1 MNKINIS
8 LVLAG
13 AVVLPLISGCNGSSM
28 PYSTVSPMVVPAS
41 GAGASRN
48 VTLTPQA
55 IPGIPRA
62 NNHNTTGGY
71 APSNVQTQF
80 KIDVA
85 EGTKE
90 INVIRDSADPFVITK
105 PYMLKNADP
114 YAVRNYLEAAVGAKS
129 INASP
134 AQVTAVK
141 FSDGAGAVLVSA
153 EEYRFK
159 DSEHGKGI
167 DGIVASLDRP
177 GLNYMPEANA
187 YLYFPRISRASNLKD
202 MLLKVGSS
210 SLDPQFEIAPGTIT
224 VDAELNALVIKAPKW
239 NWEDMRAMLQ
249 KYDRAIPEFKVT
261 YRVLEIFAE
270 NDDRIGVD
278 FQSWKN
284 NEGVDLFSTGVVARR
299 NWGTFFSSAIEG
311 NGSSRTS
318 YWNFNPKWNTR
329 YLDFMTSIGK
339 AKCLAQGELVVQ
351 NRKSSAIQVASGFFY
366 DRTYYIAGA
375 TSIAE
380 GTTEF
385 AYTMPNPDTI
395 LRESTSKI
403 VPIDKLNQAFAAAG
417 VDSYLTKA
425 GYTMRVMGT
434 QVGTATY
441 YDAIARKNYQTL
453 LAAGNPVGSNGVPV
467 STLLA
472 QIDEKKAAALAA
484 KTAAETAGKKA
495 AEAAAAGDKESY
507 EAYLAQSDKYAAD
520 AADLVA
526 EATAIG
532 EIASAYSMKA
542 VNADQAAILANT
554 TTSALSKYLTGYVD
568 ATGNRYSGNYYRDNY
583 AYVDAAPGIIHGWLQ
598 YPMVTDGF
606 QFNLKVSPVITGK
619 AASMT
624 FEMQGNSLMGWNS
637 DGSARRSNSNISTTV
652 QLPYSGQEFV
662 LGGVRKSESVRSN
675 SGLPFFKDLPVIG
688 RAFSTESESIKQ
700 SQLVVIAKVEYSN
713 PDSFAGA
720 EIREN
725 LGKIVKGVN
734 KGMNSRV
741 GNMFFGQYGIDSDR
755 PAREERLNDVGNKIN
770 DEFKTVK

>member
-1 MNKINIS
+1 MNKINFS
-8 LVLAG
+8 LILAG
-13 AVVLPLISGCNGSSM
+13 AVALPLISGCNGSSM
-28 PYSTVSPMVVPAS
+28 PYSTVSPMVVPSA
-41 GAGASRN
+41 GAGSSRN

-62 NNHNTTGGY
+62 NNHSTTGGY
-71 APSNVQTQF
+71 APTNVQTQF

-177 GLNYMPEANA
+177 GLNYMPEADA
-187 YLYFPRISRASNLKD
+187 YLYFPRISRASNLKE

-239 NWEDMRAMLQ
+239 NWEDMRAMLK

-261 YRVLEIFAE
+261 YRVLELFAE

-385 AYTMPNPDTI
+385 AYTLPNPDTI

-441 YDAIARKNYQTL
+441 YDAIARKNYQTM
-453 LAAGNPVGSNGVPV
+453 LAAGLPVSAETGFVGVPI
-467 STLLA
+467 STLEPKLAELQSQLA
-472 QIDEKKAAALAA
+472 QVNAGLTQLEPYKNLPGYDKK
-484 KTAAETAGKKA
+484 
-495 AEAAAAGDKESY
+495 Y
-507 EAYLAQSDKYAAD
+507 EALEATQAQ
-520 AADLVA
+520 LVA
-526 EATAIG
+526 GIDSVSKAISNMQMG
-532 EIASAYSMKA
+532 RLTS
-542 VNADQAAILANT
+542 DQAAILANT
-554 TTSALSKYLTGYVD
+554 TTSPLSKYLTGYVD
-568 ATGNRYSGNYYRDNY
+568 ATGNRYSGNYYRDDY
-583 AYVDAAPGIIHGWLQ
+583 GYVDAAPGIIHGWLQ

-619 AASMT
+619 AATMT

-637 DGSARRSNSNISTTV
+637 DGSARRSDSNIATTV

-720 EIREN
+720 EIRED

-741 GNMFFGQYGIDSDR
+741 GNMFFGQYCVDSDR

-770 DEFKTVK
+770 DEYKTIK

>member
-8 LVLAG
+8 LILAG
-13 AVVLPLISGCNGSSM
+13 AVALPLISGCNSGEM
-28 PYSTVSPMVVPAS
+28 PYSTVSPMVMPSAGT
-41 GAGASRN
+41 GAGRN

-62 NNHNTTGGY
+62 NNHSTTGGY
-71 APSNVQTQF
+71 APTNVQTQF

-177 GLNYMPEANA
+177 GLNYMPSADA
-187 YLYFPRISRASNLKD
+187 YLYFPRISRASNLKE

-224 VDAELNALVIKAPKW
+224 VDSELNALVIKAPKW
-239 NWEDMRAMLQ
+239 NWEDMRAMLKQ
-249 KYDRAIPEFKVT
+249 YDRPIPEFKVT

-284 NEGVDLFSTGVVARR
+284 NEGVDLFSTGVIARR

-375 TSIAE
+375 KTIAE

-403 VPIDKLNQAFAAAG
+403 VPIDKLNQAFASAG

-453 LAAGNPVGSNGVPV
+453 LAAGLPTNSNGVPI
-467 STLLA
+467 STLETIRDQKRAEAIQANPQLSYLGSNEA
-472 QIDEKKAAALAA
+472 IDAAIAANSAEYAAL
-484 KTAAETAGKKA
+484 
-495 AEAAAAGDKESY
+495 
-507 EAYLAQSDKYAAD
+507 LQM
-520 AADLVA
+520 
-526 EATAIG
+526 
-532 EIASAYSMKA
+532 IANPTMTTLTS
-542 VNADQAAILANT
+542 DQAAILANT
-554 TTSALSKYLTGYVD
+554 STSALSKYLTGYVD
-568 ATGNRYSGNYYRDNY
+568 ANGNRYSGNYYREDY
-583 AYVDAAPGIIHGWLQ
+583 GYVDAAPGIIHGWLQ

-624 FEMQGNSLMGWNS
+624 IDMQGNSLMGWNS

-688 RAFSTESESIKQ
+688 RVFSTESESIKQ

-725 LGKIVKGVN
+725 LGKIVNGVN

-755 PAREERLNDVGNKIN
+755 PARQERLNDVGNKIN
-770 DEFKTVK
+770 DEYKTIK

>member
-8 LVLAG
+8 LILAG
-13 AVVLPLISGCNGSSM
+13 AIVLPAISGCNSGEM
-28 PYSTVSPMVVPAS
+28 PTASVAPMVVPS
-41 GAGASRN
+41 GIGSN
-48 VTLTPQA
+48 GGITVTPQA
-55 IPGIPRA
+55 IPGVARS
-62 NNHNTTGGY
+62 NNHAVTGGY
-71 APSNVQTQF
+71 APSNVQAQL
-80 KIDVA
+80 KINVSD
-85 EGTKE
+85 GTKE
-90 INVIRDSADPFVITK
+90 IKVIRDNADPFVITK
-105 PYMLKNADP
+105 SYMLKNADP

-167 DGIVASLDRP
+167 DGIIKTLDRP
-177 GLNYMPEANA
+177 GLSYMPSADA
-187 YLYFPRISRASNLKD
+187 YLYFPRISRASNLKE

-239 NWEDMRAMLQ
+239 NWEDMRAMLKQ
-249 KYDRAIPEFKVT
+249 YDRPVPEFKIT

-284 NEGVDLFSTGVVARR
+284 NEGVDLFATGVVARR

-339 AKCLAQGELVVQ
+339 AKCLAQGEMVVQ
-351 NRKSSAIQVASGFFY
+351 NRKSSAIQVSSGFFY

-375 TSIAE
+375 KSIAE

-403 VPIDKLNQAFAAAG
+403 VPIGSLNNALANAG
-417 VDSYLTKA
+417 VDAYLTKA

-441 YDAIARKNYQTL
+441 YDAIARKNYQTM
-453 LAAGNPVGSNGVPV
+453 LAAGLPVSAQAGFEGVPI
-467 STLLA
+467 STLEEKLA
-472 QIDEKKAAALAA
+472 SIAPLYNQLIAAYGSHANIMSMGSAQHKQVAEGYASL
-484 KTAAETAGKKA
+484 TAAISNMKM
-495 AEAAAAGDKESY
+495 AELDS
-507 EAYLAQSDKYAAD
+507 
-520 AADLVA
+520 
-526 EATAIG
+526 
-532 EIASAYSMKA
+532 
-542 VNADQAAILANT
+542 DQAAILANT
-554 TTSALSKYLTGYVD
+554 TTSPLTKYLTGYVD
-568 ATGNRYSGNYYRDNY
+568 ANGNRYSGNYYREDY
-583 AYVDAAPGIIHGWLQ
+583 GYVDAAPGIIHGWLQ

-624 FEMQGNSLMGWNS
+624 FDMQGNSLMGWNS
-637 DGSARRSNSNISTTV
+637 DGSARRSNSNISTNV
-652 QLPYSGQEFV
+652 QLPYSGHEFV
-662 LGGVRKSESVRSN
+662 IGGVRKSESVRTN
-675 SGLPFFKDLPVIG
+675 TGLPFVKDLPVIG
-688 RAFSTESESIKQ
+688 RVFSTESESIKQ

-741 GNMFFGQYGIDSDR
+741 GNMFFGQYGLDSDR
-755 PAREERLNDVGNKIN
+755 PDREKRLNDLGEKIN
-770 DEFKTVK
+770 DEFKTIK